1 MVFQIGKKILRYFFK
16 LDISGISLISEICK
30 FFNLKNFEISI
41 IDKFTKFTKNNQIS
55 ELLKFRKLENI
66 ENLIISKTIELP
78 KSYNSVKYFE
88 CSNNSNKR
96 KNKK

>member
-41 IDKFTKFTKNNQIS
+41 IDKFTKNNQIS